1 MKCVFIR
8 VDGTMHDVDVDIDK
22 NEHGNMLG
30 GPVNIVGQMADG
42 GVPVVV
48 ISSKSASESDVNAHK
63 LPHPL
68 QDEIVTGPM
77 IALRMFAGLEYDLT
91 VDRYTEFLAGRR

>member
-8 VDGTMHDVDVDIDK
+8 VDGTMEDVDVDIDK
-22 NEHGNMLG
+22 NEHGHMLG

-42 GVPVVV
+42 GVPIVI

-63 LPHPL
+63 LPRPL
-68 QDEIVTGPM
+68 QDEVVTGPM
-77 IALRMFAGLEYDLT
+77 MALRMFAGLEHDLT
-91 VDRYTEFLAGRR
+91 VDQYTEFLAGGR